1 MIYLFRKGKFKKFER
16 KGRLMR
22 RYHHYGIPTFEQRS
36 DETLV
41 EVQGFKFYS
50 TPFEG
55 NKWHIQWHRFPEGHG
70 LPELVTQVPHLAFQ
84 VDDLDA
90 EIKGCNI
97 LFGPYTP
104 LEGYRVAM
112 IEEQGVPIELVE
124 TSLTDEKLALL
135 EQEEFGK

>member
-1 MIYLFRKGKFKKFER
+1 MRK
-16 KGRLMR
+16 
-22 RYHHYGIPTFEQRS
+22 YHHYGIPTQEMRP

-41 EVQGFKFYS
+41 ETQGFKFYS

-70 LPELVTQVPHLAFQ
+70 LPDLVTQVPHIAFQ
-84 VDDLDA
+84 VDDLDR
-90 EIKGCNI
+90 EIEGAKI
-97 LFGPYTP
+97 LFGPYSP

-124 TSLTDEKLALL
+124 TKLTDEQLAEL
-135 EQEEFGK
+135 EQKEFKRRRQDSRI

>member
-1 MIYLFRKGKFKKFER
+1 MRK
-16 KGRLMR
+16 
-22 RYHHYGIPTFEQRS
+22 YHHYGIPTQEKRS

-41 EVQGFKFYS
+41 ETQGFKFYS

-70 LPELVTQVPHLAFQ
+70 LPELVTQVPHIAFQ

-90 EIKGCNI
+90 EIKGAKI
-97 LFGPYTP
+97 LFGPYSP
-104 LEGYRVAM
+104 LKGYRVAM

-124 TSLTDEKLALL
+124 TKLTDEELSSL
-135 EQEEFGK
+135 EQEAFQKSK